1 MNSELPIFAEV
12 ILTTEYYMNSVKKIN
27 PELLKKIK
35 LVIFDVDGT
44 LLSDEGTIGEK
55 SFTLIKELIKSEIK
69 ISLASG
75 RLHSALVEIANS
87 IGTSTPLISLDG
99 ALIKNGKGDIIVHKS
114 ALRKS
119 IVNKSIELAEKYFVN
134 IALCHSEAI
143 YYTENNSL
151 IPMILDKFGALYK
164 EVDSYDSC
172 KENTLEI
179 VFAGDNRRT
188 MEYLRDRLSFPFAF
202 GTSVSFFRSH
212 SHDNIYYLEIKK
224 SGSTKAK
231 GLMRLLKYLELNP
244 SDVMVIG
251 DWYNDIPMFE
261 TKAFKV
267 AMANAV
273 PELKRMADCVLSK
286 TNNEDGTS
294 EILEALLNAKR
305 KK

>member
-1 MNSELPIFAEV
+1 MNPGKRINSEQ
-12 ILTTEYYMNSVKKIN
+12 
-27 PELLKKIK
+27 LKRIK
-35 LVIFDVDGT
+35 LAVIDVDGT
-44 LLSDEGTIGEK
+44 LVNDDGIIGDRSLSLLKGLLENDV
-55 SFTLIKELIKSEIK
+55 K

-75 RLHSALVEIANS
+75 RLHSALVEIANI
-87 IGTSTPLISLDG
+87 IGTTTPLISLDG
-99 ALIKNGKGDIIVHKS
+99 ALIKNSKGDVIVHKS
-114 ALRKS
+114 TLRNG
-119 IVNKSIELAEKYFVN
+119 IVKKSIELAEKYFVN

-151 IPMILDKFGALYK
+151 IPMILDKFGALYR
-164 EVDSYDSC
+164 EVDSYNFYMKDA
-172 KENTLEI
+172 LEI
-179 VFAGDNRRT
+179 VFAGDNKRT

-231 GLMRLLKYLELNP
+231 GLIRLLKHLKLNT
-244 SDVMVIG
+244 SDAMVIG

-273 PELKRMADCVLSK
+273 PELKRMADYVLSK
-286 TNNEDGTS
+286 SNNEDGIS
-294 EILEALLNAKR
+294 EILEALLNSKR
-305 KK
+305 KN

>member
-1 MNSELPIFAEV
+1 MNPGKRINSEQ
-12 ILTTEYYMNSVKKIN
+12 
-27 PELLKKIK
+27 LKKIK
-35 LVIFDVDGT
+35 LAVIDVDGT
-44 LLSDEGTIGEK
+44 LVSDDGIIGDKSLSLLKGLLENDV
-55 SFTLIKELIKSEIK
+55 K

-75 RLHSALVEIANS
+75 RLHSALVEIANI
-87 IGTSTPLISLDG
+87 IGTTTPLISLDG
-99 ALIKNGKGDIIVHKS
+99 ALIKNSKGDVIVHKS
-114 ALRKS
+114 TLRNG
-119 IVNKSIELAEKYFVN
+119 IVKKSIELAEKYFVN

-151 IPMILDKFGALYK
+151 IPMILDKFGALYR
-164 EVDSYDSC
+164 EVDSYNSYMKDA
-172 KENTLEI
+172 LEI
-179 VFAGDNRRT
+179 VFAGDNKRT

-231 GLMRLLKYLELNP
+231 GLMRLLKHLKLNT
-244 SDVMVIG
+244 SDAIVIG

-273 PELKRMADCVLSK
+273 PELKRMADYVLSK
-286 TNNEDGTS
+286 SNNEDGIS
-294 EILEALLNAKR
+294 EILEALLNSKR
-305 KK
+305 NK

>member
-1 MNSELPIFAEV
+1 MNP
-12 ILTTEYYMNSVKKIN
+12 VKRIN
-27 PELLKKIK
+27 PELLKNIN
-35 LVIFDVDGT
+35 LVVFDVDGT
-44 LLSDEGTIGEK
+44 LLSDDGNIGEK
-55 SFTLIKELIKSEIK
+55 SLYLINELMKLNVK

-75 RLHSALVEIANS
+75 RLHSALVEIANI

-99 ALIKNGKGDIIVHKS
+99 ALIKNSKGDVVIHKS
-114 ALRKS
+114 TLRKS
-119 IVNKSIELAEKYFVN
+119 IVNTSIGLAEKYLVN

-143 YYTENNSL
+143 YYTENNSI
-151 IPMILDKFGALYK
+151 IPTILDKFGALYK
-164 EVDSYDSC
+164 EVESYNNFTD
-172 KENTLEI
+172 NTLEI

-202 GTSVSFFRSH
+202 GTAASFFRSH

-231 GLMRLLKYLELNP
+231 GLMRLLKYLKLKP
-244 SDVMVIG
+244 SNAMVIG

-273 PELKRMADCVLSK
+273 PELKKMADYVLSES
-286 TNNEDGTS
+286 NDEDGIS
-294 EILEALLNAKR
+294 EILEALLIS
-305 KK
+305 KKK

>member
-1 MNSELPIFAEV
+1 MNSLKGISPERL
-12 ILTTEYYMNSVKKIN
+12 KKIN
-27 PELLKKIK
+27 
-35 LVIFDVDGT
+35 LVVLDVDGT
-44 LLSDEGTIGEK
+44 LVNDEGIVGEQSLLLLK
-55 SFTLIKELIKSEIK
+55 DLLKNDVK

-75 RLHSALVEIANS
+75 RLHSALVEIANI

-99 ALIKNGKGDIIVHKS
+99 ALIKNNKNDVVVHKS
-114 ALRKS
+114 TLRNS
-119 IVNKSIELAEKYFVN
+119 IVRKSIELAEKYFVN

-164 EVDSYDSC
+164 EVDSYNAYMKD
-172 KENTLEI
+172 TLEI

-188 MEYLRDRLSFPFAF
+188 MEYIRDRLSFPFAF
-202 GTSVSFFRSH
+202 GTSVSYFRSH

-231 GLMRLLKYLELNP
+231 ALMRLLKHLKLESANA
-244 SDVMVIG
+244 MVVG

-267 AMANAV
+267 AMANAI
-273 PELKRMADCVLSK
+273 PELKKMADVVLTKS
-286 TNNEDGTS
+286 NNEDGTS
-294 EILEALLNAKR
+294 EILEALLNSKR
-305 KK
+305 KKLYE

>member
-1 MNSELPIFAEV
+1 MNDIRR
-12 ILTTEYYMNSVKKIN
+12 IN
-27 PELLKKIK
+27 PEKLNQIK
-35 LVIFDVDGT
+35 LVVFDVDGT
-44 LLSDEGTIGEK
+44 LVNDEGIIGEK
-55 SFTLIKELIKSEIK
+55 SLGLIKELMNYDVK

-75 RLHSALVEIANS
+75 RLHSALVEIAEI

-99 ALIKNGKGDIIVHKS
+99 ALIKDKQGNQVIHQSGI
-114 ALRKS
+114 RKK
-119 IVNKSIELAEKYFVN
+119 IVNLSVELAEKYFVN
-134 IALCHSEAI
+134 VALCHSEAI
-143 YYTENNSL
+143 YYTENHSL

-164 EVDSYDSC
+164 EVDSY
-172 KENTLEI
+172 KNYINNTLEI

-231 GLMRLLKYLELNP
+231 GLERLLKHLKLSQQN
-244 SDVMVIG
+244 VMVVG

-261 TKAFKV
+261 TKSFKV

-273 PELKRMADCVLSK
+273 PELKRMADFVLSK
-286 TNNEDGTS
+286 SNNEDGIS
-294 EILEALLNAKR
+294 EILEALLKSKR